1 MKKQGPCSVSSTLKP
16 ATIAENTGQNWRTE
30 LLLPDIRSLWAGVK
44 IMTKSFLFFTFIAAL
59 AAVQTVN
66 AASHPLDPLSYQEIW
81 RVLELVRGAGHMDRD
96 TRFSQLTLYEPP
108 KRDVLAWRPGGE
120 MPRKAY
126 AVVRQ
131 GQDAFEAI
139 VDLTADKVASW
150 SPLSGVQPNWSKE
163 DFKAVVDKVLEHPDF
178 VSGLEARGITDTTFL
193 DCSTGPP
200 GYFGTEEERGR
211 RLGNVRCSEPRGVRN
226 DWTRQVE
233 GLSAVVDLNSE
244 EVLRVV
250 DDGPVPITSTN
261 GDFDRTTLERPRE
274 VPGPLDT
281 RQPLGPGFVIDGYR
295 VRWQN
300 WRFHL
305 RPDQRV
311 GAVLSLLS
319 YQEKPG
325 LPARSVMYQGH
336 LSEIFVPYM
345 DPSFGWYRRNF
356 IDIGEFVARGL
367 AQALLRGRDCP
378 DYAAY
383 IDTVISN
390 EKGRPRTVPDT
401 ICVFERE
408 TGDPAWRHWTS
419 ELPDSRRSRDLVVR
433 VGAVVGNYDY
443 LLDWIFRQDG
453 SIEVR
458 VGTTGILEVKAT
470 AAKNA
475 LHAEPEADA
484 YGRFVDRNIV
494 AVNHDHYFS
503 YRLDLDIDGINNRFI
518 TDRLVTR
525 RLPAGH
531 PRRSLWVREQHVP
544 DSEQE
549 AQLDIDLGRPAL
561 WRVLSNDKQNSSGY
575 PTSFQVLPGRNA
587 NTLLSEDD
595 YPRRRAGFIDHHL
608 WVTPQRDGER
618 HAAGDHPT
626 LSEPGM
632 GLPAWTAADRS
643 IRDKDIVVWH
653 TIGMHHLPRSEDWPV
668 MPTMWYSF
676 ELRPFDFFDR
686 NPALDLP

>member
-1 MKKQGPCSVSSTLKP
+1 MIK
-16 ATIAENTGQNWRTE
+16 
-30 LLLPDIRSLWAGVK
+30 LPLCAI
-44 IMTKSFLFFTFIAAL
+44 AL
-59 AAVQTVN
+59 AAVMASPGAY
-66 AASHPLDPLSYQEIW
+66 AADHPLDPLSYQEIW
-81 RVLELVRGAGHMDRD
+81 RALELIRDAGHMDRE
-96 TRFSQLTLYEPP
+96 TRFSQLTLREPP
-108 KRDVLAWRPGGE
+108 KREVQAWLPGDA

-131 GQDAFEAI
+131 GNDAFEAI
-139 VDLTADKVASW
+139 VDLAGDRVAAW
-150 SPLSGVQPNWSKE
+150 SPLEGVQPNWTGD
-163 DFKAVVDKVLEHPDF
+163 DFEAVLDKVLEHPDF
-178 VSGLEARGITDTTFL
+178 LDGLKARGIADTTFL

-211 RLGNVRCSEPRGVRN
+211 RIGNVTCAEPRGVRN
-226 DWTRQVE
+226 DWTRRVE
-233 GLSAVVDLNSE
+233 GLSAVVDLESE

-250 DDGPVPITSTN
+250 DDGPVPISATDA
-261 GDFDRTTLERPRE
+261 DFDRTTLKRPRE
-274 VPGPLDT
+274 IPGPLET
-281 RQPLGPGFVIDGYR
+281 RQPLGPGFEFDGHL
-295 VRWQN
+295 VSWQN

-305 RPDQRV
+305 RPDQRL
-311 GAVLSLLS
+311 GAVLSLVS
-319 YQEKPG
+319 YQEEPDG
-325 LPARSVMYQGH
+325 PARSVMYQGH

-356 IDIGEFVARGL
+356 IDAGEFVSGGL
-367 AQALLRGRDCP
+367 AKALLRGRDCP
-378 DYAAY
+378 DYATY
-383 IDTVISN
+383 VDTVVSN
-390 EKGRPRTVPDT
+390 DKGRPRTLPDT

-408 TGDPAWRHWTS
+408 TGDPAWRHWAS
-419 ELPDSRRSRDLVVR
+419 ETPDSRKSRDLVVR

-458 VGTTGILEVKAT
+458 VGATGILEVKAT
-470 AAKNA
+470 KDKNA
-475 LHAEPEADA
+475 LQAGAEADA

-503 YRLDLDIDGINNRFI
+503 YRLDLDIDGTANRFVA
-518 TDRLVTR
+518 DRLVTK
-525 RLPAGH
+525 RLPADH
-531 PRRSLWVREQHVP
+531 PRRSLWVRQEHVP
-544 DSEQE
+544 ASEHE
-549 AQLDIDLGRPAL
+549 ARLDINLERPAL
-561 WRVLSNDKQNSSGY
+561 WRVLSNDRRNSSGY
-575 PTSFQVLPGRNA
+575 PTSFQLMPGRNA

-608 WVTPQRDGER
+608 WVTPHRDAER

-632 GLPAWTAADRS
+632 GLPEWTAADRP
-643 IRDKDIVVWH
+643 IRDRDIVVWH

-668 MPTMWYSF
+668 MPTMWYGF

>member
-1 MKKQGPCSVSSTLKP
+1 MPRFRVEVTTVPKSTLWFILFTTLLIAQP
-16 ATIAENTGQNWRTE
+16 AQ
-30 LLLPDIRSLWAGVK
+30 
-44 IMTKSFLFFTFIAAL
+44 AAD
-59 AAVQTVN
+59 
-66 AASHPLDPLSYQEIW
+66 HPLDPLSYQEIW
-81 RVLELVRGAGHMDRD
+81 RVLELVRDAGHMDRE
-96 TRFSQLTLYEPP
+96 TRFSQLALHEPP
-108 KRDVLAWRPGGE
+108 KREVLAWRPGAA

-126 AVVRQ
+126 ALVRR
-131 GQDAFEAI
+131 GDDAFEVM
-139 VDLTADKVASW
+139 VDLTADKVTSW
-150 SPLSGVQPNWSKE
+150 SPLNGLQPNWHEKE
-163 DFKAVVDKVLEHPDF
+163 FEAAIDKVLEHPDF
-178 VSGLEARGITDTTFL
+178 IAGLEARGITDTTFL
-193 DCSTGPP
+193 ECSTGPP

-226 DWTRQVE
+226 AWTRQVE
-233 GLSAVVDLNSE
+233 GLSAVVDLDSE
-244 EVLRVV
+244 KVLRVV
-250 DDGPVPITSTN
+250 DDGPVPLTGTN
-261 GDFDRTTLERPRE
+261 GDYDRTTLDRPRE

-281 RQPLGPGFVIDGYR
+281 RQPLGPGFEIDGYR

-311 GAVLSLLS
+311 GAVLSLVS
-319 YQEKPG
+319 YQEQPDS
-325 LPARSVMYQGH
+325 PARSVMYQAH

-345 DPSFGWYRRNF
+345 DPAFGWYRRNF

-367 AQALLRGRDCP
+367 ARALLRGRDCP
-378 DYAAY
+378 DYATY

-390 EKGRPRTVPDT
+390 QIGRPRTVPDT

-408 TGDPAWRHWTS
+408 TGDPAWRHWS
-419 ELPDSRRSRDLVVR
+419 PELPDSRRSRDLVVR

-470 AAKNA
+470 EEEDA
-475 LHAEPEADA
+475 LEEGSRADA

-503 YRLDLDIDGINNRFI
+503 YRLDLDIDGVNNQFV

-525 RLPAGH
+525 RLPERH

-544 DSEQE
+544 ESEHQ
-549 AQLDIDLGRPAL
+549 ARLDIDLDRPAL
-561 WRVLSNDKQNSSGY
+561 WRVLSNERRNSSGY
-575 PTSFQVLPGRNA
+575 RTSFQVLPGRNVR
-587 NTLLSEDD
+587 TLLSEDD

-608 WVTPQRDGER
+608 WVTPQRDAER

-626 LSEPGM
+626 LSEPGQ
-632 GLPAWTAADRS
+632 GLPAWTAADRP
-643 IRDKDIVVWH
+643 IRDTDIVVWH

-668 MPTMWYSF
+668 MPTAWTGF

>member
-1 MKKQGPCSVSSTLKP
+1 MQ
-16 ATIAENTGQNWRTE
+16 
-30 LLLPDIRSLWAGVK
+30 AGVETV
-44 IMTKSFLFFTFIAAL
+44 TKSPIRLILLASLVAA
-59 AAVQTVN
+59 QPTN
-66 AASHPLDPLSYQEIW
+66 AADHPLDPLSYQEVW
-81 RVLELVRGAGHMDRD
+81 RVLELVRSAGHMDRE
-96 TRFSQLTLYEPP
+96 TRFSQLTLQEPP
-108 KRDVLAWRPGGE
+108 KQAVLAWHSGAA

-131 GQDAFEAI
+131 GRDAFEAI
-139 VDLTADKVASW
+139 VDLAADRVSSW
-150 SPLSGVQPNWSKE
+150 SPLNGVQPNWSGD
-163 DFKAVVDKVLEHPDF
+163 DFKAAVDEVLEHPDF
-178 VSGLEARGITDTTFL
+178 LAGLEARGISDTTFL

-211 RLGNVRCSEPRGVRN
+211 RIGNVRCAEPRGVRN
-226 DWTRQVE
+226 AWTRQVE
-233 GLSAVVDLNSE
+233 GLSAVVDLDSK

-250 DDGPVPITSTN
+250 DDGPVPVTGTD

-281 RQPLGPGFVIDGYR
+281 RQPLGPGFEIDGHE

-311 GAVLSLLS
+311 GAVLSLVS

-325 LPARSVMYQGH
+325 VPPRSVMYQGH

-356 IDIGEFVARGL
+356 IDVGEFMAGGL
-367 AQALLRGRDCP
+367 AKALLRGRDCP
-378 DYAAY
+378 DYATY
-383 IDTVISN
+383 VDTVISN
-390 EKGRPRTVPDT
+390 DKGRPRTLSDT

-408 TGDPAWRHWTS
+408 TGDPSWRHWS
-419 ELPDSRRSRDLVVR
+419 AEMPDSRRSRDLVVR

-453 SIEVR
+453 AIEVR
-458 VGTTGILEVKAT
+458 VGTTGILEVKAVE
-470 AAKNA
+470 ARDAKQA
-475 LHAEPEADA
+475 KPGADA

-503 YRLDLDIDGINNRFI
+503 YRLDLDIDGANNRFVV
-518 TDRLVTR
+518 DRLVTR
-525 RLPAGH
+525 RLPEGH
-531 PRRSLWVREQHVP
+531 PRRSLWVREEQVP
-544 DSEQE
+544 ASEHE
-549 AQLDIDLGRPAL
+549 ARLDINLERPAL
-561 WRVLSNDKQNSSGY
+561 WRVVSNDRTNSSGY
-575 PTSFQVLPGRNA
+575 PTSFQVVPGRNA

-626 LSEPGM
+626 LSEPGQ
-632 GLPAWTAADRS
+632 GLPAWTTADRP
-643 IRDKDIVVWH
+643 IRNTDIVVWH

-668 MPTMWYSF
+668 MPTVWYGF

>member
-1 MKKQGPCSVSSTLKP
+1 MQ
-16 ATIAENTGQNWRTE
+16 
-30 LLLPDIRSLWAGVK
+30 AGVK
-44 IMTKSFLFFTFIAAL
+44 AVTKSPIRLILL
-59 AAVQTVN
+59 ASLAVAQPTN
-66 AASHPLDPLSYQEIW
+66 AADHPLDPLSYQEVW
-81 RVLELVRGAGHMDRD
+81 RVLELVRSAGHMDRE
-96 TRFSQLTLYEPP
+96 TRFSQLTLHEPR
-108 KRDVLAWRPGGE
+108 KQAVLAWHPGAA

-131 GQDAFEAI
+131 GKDAFEVI
-139 VDLTADKVASW
+139 VDLAEDRVSSW
-150 SPLSGVQPNWSKE
+150 SPLNGVQPNWSGD
-163 DFKAVVDKVLEHPDF
+163 DFKAVVEKVLEHPDF
-178 VSGLEARGITDTTFL
+178 LAGLEARGISDTTFL

-211 RLGNVRCSEPRGVRN
+211 RIGNVRCAEPRGVRN
-226 DWTRQVE
+226 AWTRQVE
-233 GLSAVVDLNSE
+233 GLSAVVDLDSK

-250 DDGPVPITSTN
+250 DDGPVPVTGTD

-281 RQPLGPGFVIDGYR
+281 RQPLGPGFEIDGYG

-300 WRFHL
+300 WSFHL

-311 GAVLSLLS
+311 GAVLSLVS
-319 YQEKPG
+319 YLENPG
-325 LPARSVMYQGH
+325 VPPRSVMYQGH

-356 IDIGEFVARGL
+356 IDVGEFMARGL
-367 AQALLRGRDCP
+367 AKALLRGRDCP
-378 DYAAY
+378 DYATY
-383 IDTVISN
+383 VDTVISN
-390 EKGRPRTVPDT
+390 DKGRPRTLSDT

-408 TGDPAWRHWTS
+408 TGDPSWRHWS
-419 ELPDSRRSRDLVVR
+419 AEMPDSRRSRDLVVR

-453 SIEVR
+453 AIEVR
-458 VGTTGILEVKAT
+458 VGTTGILEVKAVE
-470 AAKNA
+470 ARDAKQA
-475 LHAEPEADA
+475 KPGADA

-503 YRLDLDIDGINNRFI
+503 YRLDLDIDGANNRFVV
-518 TDRLVTR
+518 DRLVTR
-525 RLPAGH
+525 RLPEGH
-531 PRRSLWVREQHVP
+531 PRRSLWVREEQIP
-544 DSEQE
+544 ASEHE
-549 AQLDIDLGRPAL
+549 ARLDINLERPAL
-561 WRVLSNDKQNSSGY
+561 WRVASNDRTNSSGY
-575 PTSFQVLPGRNA
+575 PTSFQVVPGRNA

-626 LSEPGM
+626 LSEPGQ
-632 GLPAWTAADRS
+632 GLPAWTTADRP
-643 IRDKDIVVWH
+643 IRNTDIVVWH

-668 MPTMWYSF
+668 MPTVWYGF

>member
-1 MKKQGPCSVSSTLKP
+1 MGIVHKS
-16 ATIAENTGQNWRTE
+16 
-30 LLLPDIRSLWAGVK
+30 LLC
-44 IMTKSFLFFTFIAAL
+44 FILVGAL
-59 AAVQTVN
+59 AAGQPAQ
-66 AASHPLDPLSYQEIW
+66 AADHPLDPLSYQEIW
-81 RVLELVRGAGHMDRD
+81 RVLELVRDAGHMDRA
-96 TRFSQLTLYEPP
+96 TRFSQLALHEPQ
-108 KRDVLAWRPGGE
+108 KREVLAWRPGAV

-126 AVVRQ
+126 ALVRH
-131 GQDAFEAI
+131 GEDVFEAI
-139 VDLTADKVASW
+139 VDLTADQVESW
-150 SPLSGVQPNWSKE
+150 SPLNGIQPNWSEE
-163 DFKAVVDKVLEHPDF
+163 DFEAVIDKVLEHTDF
-178 VSGLEARGITDTTFL
+178 IAGLEARGITDTTFL
-193 DCSTGPP
+193 ACSTGPP

-226 DWTRQVE
+226 AWTRQVE
-233 GLSAVVDLNSE
+233 GLTAVVDLDSE
-244 EVLRVV
+244 EILRVV
-250 DDGPVPITSTN
+250 DDGPVPITGTN

-281 RQPLGPGFVIDGYR
+281 RQPLGPGFKFDGHR

-311 GAVLSLLS
+311 GAVLSLVS

-325 LPARSVMYQGH
+325 GPDRSVMYQGH

-356 IDIGEFVARGL
+356 IDIGEFVASGL
-367 AQALLRGRDCP
+367 AKALLRGRDCP
-378 DYAAY
+378 DYATY
-383 IDTVISN
+383 IDTVMSN
-390 EKGRPRTVPDT
+390 DKGRPRTVPDT

-408 TGDPAWRHWTS
+408 TGDPAWRHWSS
-419 ELPDSRRSRDLVVR
+419 ELPDSRPSRDLVVR

-458 VGTTGILEVKAT
+458 VGATGILEVKTT
-470 AAKNA
+470 ASEDA
-475 LHAEPEADA
+475 LQSEPDADA

-503 YRLDLDIDGINNRFI
+503 YRLDLDIDGTRNRFV

-525 RLPAGH
+525 RLPKKH
-531 PRRSLWVREQHVP
+531 PRRSLWVQEQHAP
-544 DSEQE
+544 ASEHD
-549 AQLDIDLGRPAL
+549 ARLDIDLGRPAL
-561 WRVLSNDKQNSSGY
+561 WRVLSNDQRNSSGY

-608 WVTPQRDGER
+608 WVTPHRDGER

-626 LSEPGM
+626 LSEPGH
-632 GLPAWTAADRS
+632 GLPAWTAADRP
-643 IRDKDIVVWH
+643 IRDTDIVVWH

-668 MPTMWYSF
+668 MPTMWHGF

>member
-1 MKKQGPCSVSSTLKP
+1 MQ
-16 ATIAENTGQNWRTE
+16 
-30 LLLPDIRSLWAGVK
+30 AGVK
-44 IMTKSFLFFTFIAAL
+44 TVTKSPIPLILLASLVAA
-59 AAVQTVN
+59 QPTN
-66 AASHPLDPLSYQEIW
+66 AADHPLDPLSYQEVW
-81 RVLELVRGAGHMDRD
+81 RVLELVRSAGHMDRE
-96 TRFSQLTLYEPP
+96 TRFSQLTLHEPP
-108 KRDVLAWRPGGE
+108 KQAVLAWHPGAA

-131 GQDAFEAI
+131 GKDAFEAI
-139 VDLTADKVASW
+139 VDLAADRVSSW
-150 SPLSGVQPNWSKE
+150 SPLNGVQPNWSRD
-163 DFKAVVDKVLEHPDF
+163 DFEALVDKVLEHPDF
-178 VSGLEARGITDTTFL
+178 LTGLEARGISDTTFL

-211 RLGNVRCSEPRGVRN
+211 RIGNVRCTEPRGVRN
-226 DWTRQVE
+226 AWTRQVE
-233 GLSAVVDLNSE
+233 GLSAVVDLDSKD
-244 EVLRVV
+244 VLRVV
-250 DDGPVPITSTN
+250 DDGPVPVTGTD

-281 RQPLGPGFVIDGYR
+281 RQPLGPGFEIDGY
-295 VRWQN
+295 VLRWQN

-311 GAVLSLLS
+311 GAVLSLVS

-325 LPARSVMYQGH
+325 VPPRSVMYQGH

-356 IDIGEFVARGL
+356 IDVGEFISGGL
-367 AQALLRGRDCP
+367 AKALLRGRDCP
-378 DYAAY
+378 DYATY
-383 IDTVISN
+383 VDTVISN
-390 EKGRPRTVPDT
+390 DKGRPRTLSDT

-408 TGDPAWRHWTS
+408 TGDPVWRHWS
-419 ELPDSRRSRDLVVR
+419 AEMPDSRRSRDLVVR

-453 SIEVR
+453 AVEVR
-458 VGTTGILEVKAT
+458 VGTTGILEVKAVE
-470 AAKNA
+470 ARNAKQA
-475 LHAEPEADA
+475 KPGADA

-503 YRLDLDIDGINNRFI
+503 YRLDLDIDGASNRFVV
-518 TDRLVTR
+518 DRLVTR
-525 RLPAGH
+525 RLPEGH
-531 PRRSLWVREQHVP
+531 PRRSLWVREEHVP
-544 DSEQE
+544 ASEHE
-549 AQLDIDLGRPAL
+549 AQLDINLERPAL
-561 WRVLSNDKQNSSGY
+561 WRVVSNDQTNSSGY
-575 PTSFQVLPGRNA
+575 PTSFQVVPGRNA

-626 LSEPGM
+626 LSEPGQ
-632 GLPAWTAADRS
+632 GLPAWTTADRP
-643 IRDKDIVVWH
+643 IRNTDIVVWH

-668 MPTMWYSF
+668 MPTVWYGF